1 MDKGIVKDI
10 FLLTFEV
17 IKALLGILWKT
28 ITNFFAV
35 LWDRFFG
42 MTDVS
47 TETPPIQE
55 WGVTGEDTWQDVPEV
70 QPREETET
78 TPKEEPQKAEEK
90 KELVSVY
97 IPSVPEL
104 PEGYG
109 DNRIVLM
116 IRDPIWLFTYWEI
129 RKDVFD
135 KVRNAL
141 GTLAH
146 SAKMVLRVYDVTDI
160 IFNGTNA
167 HKYFDSEVSGS
178 ARSWY
183 INVGEPNRSLC
194 VDIGFLAPNGTFRIL
209 ARSNTV
215 RTPRVSVSEVV
226 DEKWMSIEELYEKT
240 FVLTGL
246 GISGE
251 SVFERVHR
259 NWQEIPKEGVLL
271 GVSSA
276 ESSKISGAI

>member
-1 MDKGIVKDI
+1 MDRGIIKDI
-10 FLLTFEV
+10 FLLMLEV
-17 IKALLGILWKT
+17 IKALLSILWKT
-28 ITNFFAV
+28 IASFCAV

-47 TETPPIQE
+47 NEAPPVRE
-55 WGVTGEDTWQDVPEV
+55 WGMTGEDTWQSEPEGDQGAETQPV
-70 QPREETET
+70 Q
-78 TPKEEPQKAEEK
+78 KEEPRKAEEK
-90 KELVSVY
+90 KEAVSVY
-97 IPSVPEL
+97 VQSVPEL

-116 IRDPIWLFTYWEI
+116 VRDPFWLFTYWEI
-129 RKDVFD
+129 RKDAFD

-141 GTLAH
+141 GILAH
-146 SAKMVLRVYDVTDI
+146 SAKIVLRVYDVTDI

-167 HKYFDSEVSGS
+167 HKHFDSEVPGS

-183 INVGEPNRSLC
+183 VNVGEPNRSFC

-215 RTPRVSVSEVV
+215 KMPRISISEVV
-226 DEKWMSIEELYEKT
+226 DEKWAGIEELYEKT
-240 FVLTGL
+240 FVQTGL

-259 NWQEIPKEGVLL
+259 NWQEMPKEGVSP

-276 ESSKISGAI
+276 ESSKAT